1 MIGASRLLKSTE
13 RRMTMLKGKTAL
25 LAVTGSIA
33 AYKIANLARMLKKL
47 NCNVQVLMTENAANF
62 INPITFETLTGNKC
76 LIDTFDRN
84 FQYSV
89 EHVAL
94 AKQADVVMI
103 APASANVIGKIA
115 NGIADDMLTTTVMAC
130 PCKKIVSP
138 AMNHNMYHN
147 PIVQDNI
154 KKLERFGYEI
164 VAPDR
169 GMLANGDTG
178 DGRMPEEKLLLEYI
192 LKEIAFEKDMS
203 GRKVLVTAGAT
214 REAIDPVRFI
224 TNHSS
229 GKMGAAMAKAA
240 AYRGAQVTLVAAH
253 TDCEL
258 PDFVNIVKVTSA
270 DDMFNAVTE
279 ISAEQDIIIKA
290 AAVADYTPISVSDSK
305 IKKSDGDMCIELK
318 RTKDILK
325 YLGENKKQGQIIC
338 GFSMETDNVLE
349 NSRRKLTT
357 KSCDMICANSLKTDG
372 AGFGTDTNVITVI
385 TADSEKQLELM
396 SKEDAAH
403 KILDEIKKLS

>member
-1 MIGASRLLKSTE
+1 
-13 RRMTMLKGKTAL
+13 MLKGKTAV

-33 AYKIANLARMLKKL
+33 AYKIPNLVRMLTKL
-47 NCNVQVLMTENAANF
+47 HCNVQVLMTQNATQF

-154 KKLERFGYEI
+154 RKLERFGYEI
-164 VAPDR
+164 AAPDTGR
-169 GMLANGDTG
+169 LANGDIG
-178 DGRMPEEKLLLEYI
+178 DGRMPEERVLFQYI
-192 LKEIAFEKDMS
+192 MREIACEKDLS
-203 GRKVLVTAGAT
+203 GKKILVTAGAT
-214 REAIDPVRFI
+214 REALDPVRFI

-229 GKMGAAMAKAA
+229 GKMGFAVAEAAMR
-240 AYRGAQVTLVAAH
+240 RGAEVTLVAAH
-253 TDCEL
+253 TDIE
-258 PDFVNIVKVTSA
+258 PPMFVNLVPVVSAADMFEAVTARA
-270 DDMFNAVTE
+270 DDM
-279 ISAEQDIIIKA
+279 DIIIKA
-290 AAVADYTPISVSDSK
+290 AAVSDYTPATVADNK
-305 IKKSDGDMCIELK
+305 IKKSDGTLTIEMQ
-318 RTKDILK
+318 RTQDILK
-325 YLGENKKQGQIIC
+325 YLGAHKREGQFIC
-338 GFSMETDNVLE
+338 GFSMETEHVVE
-349 NSRRKLTT
+349 NSRKKLAS
-357 KSCDMICANSLKTDG
+357 KNCDMICANSLRTEG
-372 AGFGTDTNVITVI
+372 AGFGTDTNVLTLITPDREI
-385 TADSEKQLELM
+385 ELEKM
-396 SKEDAAH
+396 SKEAAAH
-403 KILDEIKKLS
+403 RILDVIAEIAPSK